1 MPGFYHRD
9 VLTVAGECGGFV
21 FPPNRLDY
29 SIQLWVRILA
39 RILEKC
45 ESKNLFSLLAFSR
58 K

>member
-1 MPGFYHRD
+1 MRGVYHRD
-9 VLTVAGECGGFV
+9 VLAVAGECGGFV

-39 RILEKC
+39 GILAKC
-45 ESKNLFSLLAFSR
+45 ELKTLFSLLAFSC